1 MLMLTFIA
9 VIETERMTFQ
19 EVKNIFMRKGL
30 VYPKM
35 RQRIV
40 KCFGALYWQDIP
52 EEEFN
57 AILDSLF
64 VDLGKI
70 KPLKTE

>member
-52 EEEFN
+52 EE
-57 AILDSLF
+57 
-64 VDLGKI
+64 
-70 KPLKTE
+70 